1 MSRRLFQENESQF
14 NRKEFFLKTTNKNI
28 KFRLNLTHRSTGGV
42 LDGDRELP

>member
-14 NRKEFFLKTTNKNI
+14 NREEFKKTKNKNR
-28 KFRLNLTHRSTGGV
+28 KCRLNITHRSTGGV